1 MSTGTRRKTKAKR
14 SAATVRPR
22 KRLSAAARR
31 ELIETAATEVFAERG
46 YRGASI
52 DEIAR
57 RSGVSPPVV
66 YDHFSSKEDLHRR
79 LLERTRDELL
89 EMWREYLFSDEP
101 AETRIPAALDAWA
114 RYVESHPF
122 AARMFFRD
130 MSGVPELESI
140 HKEVQDQ
147 ARVALSAILG
157 GLDGAEKIAGSGDP
171 QSLEMAAEV
180 MRAGLTGLAV
190 WWSEHPDVPREQI
203 VTTAVNVIW
212 IGFERVRGGEGWRP

>member
-1 MSTGTRRKTKAKR
+1 
-14 SAATVRPR
+14 VRPR

-89 EMWREYLFSDEP
+89 EMWREYLYTDEP
-101 AETRIPAALDAWA
+101 AAVRIPAAIDAWA

-147 ARVALSAILG
+147 ARIALSAILG